1 MTTEQISSCYGGL
14 CKVVDNINAG
24 KPDNMAQA
32 SWDIHKS
39 INIEWLKEIV
49 TADFWTDE
57 DLTAANS
64 LIG

>member
-1 MTTEQISSCYGGL
+1 MTTEQISNCYEGL

-32 SWDIHKS
+32 RWDIHKS
-39 INIEWLKEIV
+39 INIEWLKGIV

-57 DLTAANS
+57 NLTAANS

>member
-39 INIEWLKEIV
+39 INIEWLKRIV